1 MVPATVCVENYR
13 NKSIEIM
20 NLSVRS
26 ERSWFEYLMFNRR
39 FVVFCQNK
47 QLNENASSLKDA
59 AQSSLSVRWNVPS

>member
-1 MVPATVCVENYR
+1 
-13 NKSIEIM
+13 M

-39 FVVFCQNK
+39 FVVFSQNK